1 MCYCTCTRW
10 RQCSEGHGKVLLQG
24 PLEAMTRLLN
34 LVNLMPRRQT
44 RHIGYDEDL
53 SPSSQ
58 YLYRANKQA
67 GRQAL
72 ISGTT
77 RKADAETLKH
87 ETLQLIKGET
97 RRDPLMRTGLL
108 DHVFNSTRMYSTA
121 KTTCKASIRY
131 GPLPLFIVP
140 SMPCLLT

>member
-1 MCYCTCTRW
+1 MAAMQRGA
-10 RQCSEGHGKVLLQG
+10 RQGSPPGAPRGYDETIESCQPH
-24 PLEAMTRLLN
+24 A
-34 LVNLMPRRQT
+34 RRQT
-44 RHIGYDEDL
+44 RHISYDEDL

-58 YLYRANKQA
+58 YSRYLYRANRQA